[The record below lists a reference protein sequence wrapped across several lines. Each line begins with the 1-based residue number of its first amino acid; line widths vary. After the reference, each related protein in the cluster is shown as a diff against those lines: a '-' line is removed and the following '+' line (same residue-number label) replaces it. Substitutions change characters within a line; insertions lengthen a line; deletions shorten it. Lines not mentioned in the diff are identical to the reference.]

1 MDSGYSYHAELIQR
15 HIELV
20 PSYRLARESLRD
32 IDIGPDTLR
41 EVLGAA
47 ATFAEERLLPINRA
61 GDLQGCR
68 FEQGRVF
75 TPDAY
80 KPAWRELTA
89 AGWNSVDQP
98 EEFGGQGLPSFLN
111 AGCRELFDRACMA
124 IGMLTGPTRA
134 GTLLLLEYADR
145 ALQEEW
151 IPKFV
156 AGEWSATIC
165 ISEADAG
172 SDVGRIRTRAVPDDA
187 GGWRVSGEKM
197 WTSFGD
203 NDLVERIGHL
213 LLARTPDAPAGTAGL
228 SLFLVPNKVRD
239 ASGQWVSNGV
249 QPRRIEEKLGLHGS
263 PTCAMG
269 FEHAQA
275 YLLGQLHR
283 GLPQMFVMIQGMR
296 LMVAVE
302 GVGMSF
308 GAEQT
313 ALKYASER
321 KQGGHPAKPPV
332 LIDTHADI
340 QRQLLAMAARVEVL
354 RGMVY
359 ELAVRIDAERC
370 GAATDDAHVNVTQW
384 LLPIA
389 KASCAEAAF
398 EVPSAAIQV
407 LGGAGYT
414 TEFPCEQWMRDAR
427 MMSIAEG
434 STGIQALDLLHRRL
448 WRDKGRTLGDFV
460 ATVSVELQSAD
471 AECAQPVLSV
481 LQRLQRVG
489 GRFLEMQQDPRNA
502 EAGAVGFLQL
512 SLLAV
517 TGWIAVRLASNA
529 AQDPI
534 GRRLAAAARF
544 WLSDLDE
551 RAALQE
557 HEALAGASRLAAF
570 QQIQGMNTHV

>member
-1 MDSGYSYHAELIQR
+1 MDTGYSYHAEVIQR

-20 PSYRLARESLRD
+20 PAYRVVRD
-32 IDIGPDTLR
+32 ALPDLDLGPDTLR

-47 ATFAEERLLPINRA
+47 AKFAEERLVPINRA

-68 FEQGRVF
+68 FEGGRVLA
-75 TPDAY
+75 PDTY
-80 KPAWRELTA
+80 RTAWKELTA

-98 EEFGGQGLPSFLN
+98 AEFGGQGLPSFLN

-134 GTLLLLEYADR
+134 GTLLLLDFADQ
-145 ALQEEW
+145 ALREEW

-172 SDVGRIRTRAVPDDA
+172 SDVGRIRTRAVQDGN
-187 GGWRVSGEKM
+187 GGWRVTGEKM

-239 ASGQWVSNGV
+239 AYGNWIANGV
-249 QPRRIEEKLGLHGS
+249 QPRRIEEKLGLHAS

-269 FEHAQA
+269 FENAQA
-275 YLLGQLHR
+275 HLLGQLNR
-283 GLPQMFVMIQGMR
+283 GMPQMFVMIQGMR
-296 LMVAVE
+296 LMVAIE

-308 GAEQT
+308 GAEQV
-313 ALKYASER
+313 ALKYAAER
-321 KQGGHPAKPPV
+321 KQGGHPANPPV
-332 LIDTHADI
+332 LINTHADI

-370 GAATDDAHVNVTQW
+370 GAALDDRHVNVTQW

-398 EVPSAAIQV
+398 EIPSTAIQI

-414 TEFPCEQWMRDAR
+414 TEWPCEQWMRDAR

-448 WRDKGRTLGDFV
+448 WRDEGRTLADFV
-460 ATVSVELQSAD
+460 ETATAEVQAAD
-471 AECAQPVLSV
+471 AACAQPVMRV
-481 LQRLQRVG
+481 LERLQRVG
-489 GRFLEMQQDPRNA
+489 TSFLRLRKEPRTA

-512 SLLAV
+512 ALLAV
-517 TGWIAVRLASNA
+517 TGWMAVRLVSKAGD
-529 AQDPI
+529 DPI
-534 GRRLAAAARF
+534 GRRLASAARF
-544 WLSDLDE
+544 WLSDIDA

-557 HEALAGASRLAAF
+557 HEALAGAERLAGF
-570 QQIQGMNTHV
+570 QHIQG

>member
-1 MDSGYSYHAELIQR
+1 MDTGYAYHAEIIQR
-15 HIELV
+15 HLELV
-20 PSYRLARESLRD
+20 PGFEAVRQALAQD
-32 IDIGPDTLR
+32 VDVGPETLR
-41 EVLGAA
+41 EILGAA
-47 ATFAEERLLPINRA
+47 AKFAEDRLVAINRA

-68 FEQGRVF
+68 LENGRVLM
-75 TPDAY
+75 PDGY
-80 KPAWRELTA
+80 KQAWKDLA
-89 AGWNSVDQP
+89 ANGWNAVDQP
-98 EEFGGQGLPSFLN
+98 AEYGGQGLPSFLN

-124 IGMLTGPTRA
+124 IGMLSGPTRA
-134 GTLLLLEYADR
+134 GTLLLLEFADE
-145 ALQEEW
+145 ALREEW

-156 AGEWSATIC
+156 TGEWSATIC

-172 SDVGRIRTRAVPDDA
+172 SDVGRIRTRAVQDDE
-187 GGWRVSGEKM
+187 GDWRVTGEKM

-203 NDLVERIGHL
+203 NDLVDRIGHL
-213 LLARTPDAPAGTAGL
+213 LLARTPDAPPGTSGL
-228 SLFLVPNKVRD
+228 SLFLVPNKVRA
-239 ASGQWVSNGV
+239 ASGAWTSNGV
-249 QPRRIEEKLGLHGS
+249 HPRRIEEKLGLHGS

-269 FEHAQA
+269 FENARAH
-275 YLLGQLHR
+275 LLGQPCR
-283 GLPQMFVMIQGMR
+283 GLPQMFLMIQGMR
-296 LMVAVE
+296 LMVAIE

-313 ALKYASER
+313 ALKYAAER

-332 LIDTHADI
+332 RIDQHADI

-370 GAATDDAHVNVTQW
+370 GAASGEQHANVTQW

-407 LGGAGYT
+407 LGGGGYT
-414 TEFPCEQWMRDAR
+414 REWPCEQWMRDAR

-448 WRDKGRTLGDFV
+448 WRDQGKTLADFIQTATAEVQSGDAGAAKPV
-460 ATVSVELQSAD
+460 VL
-471 AECAQPVLSV
+471 VLS
-481 LQRLQRVG
+481 RLQNVG
-489 GRFLEMQQDPRNA
+489 QRFLESRNRPLEA

-512 SLLAV
+512 SMLAA
-517 TGWIAVRLASNA
+517 TGWIAARLVTNA

-534 GRRLAAAARF
+534 GKRLAAAARF
-544 WLSDLDE
+544 WLSDLDA
-551 RAALQE
+551 RATLYE
-557 HEALAGASRLAAF
+557 HDALAGALRLGEF
-570 QQIQGMNTHV
+570 QQIQVST